1 MTSRRRWPSILGA
14 VLLALVLA
22 ATAFAV
28 PRLGDEPPPP
38 ASDRQSA
45 RHDTVAIFG
54 ATGRV
59 GEGILT
65 AALNDADVR
74 RIHVVTRRSSPA
86 IERGVALGVVTATTH
101 MDYLDYTAIRPILA
115 EVDHVYWALGT
126 STLNVDSAGYSQI
139 HVDFPRALIREW
151 MDVRGA
157 DAALT
162 FHYISGSGA
171 SADAWV
177 RWAREKA
184 RAERELTEM
193 VRGTNVRV
201 VSYRPGGVVAVPGDV
216 LTFRQRLSRTLF
228 VPTKLSI
235 DAASIGEAMLEVTA
249 RGDGTNGRILEN
261 RELLSLAIGYRGAA
275 RPRAG
280 A

>member
-1 MTSRRRWPSILGA
+1 MQSRRRWPRIVGA
-14 VLLALVLA
+14 LLVTCVIA
-22 ATAFAV
+22 AAAFAV

-38 ASDRQSA
+38 ANDRQPA

-65 AALNDADVR
+65 AALNDAGVQR
-74 RIHVVTRRSSPA
+74 VHVITRRTSPA
-86 IERGVALGVVTATTH
+86 IDRGVSLGIVSATTH
-101 MDYLDYTAIRPILA
+101 TDYLNYGAIRHVLA

-126 STLNVDSAGYSQI
+126 STLNVDSAEYAQI
-139 HVDFPRALIREW
+139 HVEFPRALVKEW
-151 MDVRGA
+151 IEVRGA
-157 DAALT
+157 EAALT

-171 SADAWV
+171 SAESWV
-177 RWAREKA
+177 RWAREKE

-216 LTFRQRLSRTLF
+216 LTFRQKLSRTLF

-249 RGDGTNGRILEN
+249 RGDGANGRVLEN
-261 RELLSLAIGYRGAA
+261 RELLSLAIGYRRAA
-275 RPRAG
+275 QPRAG
-280 A
+280 G

>member
-1 MTSRRRWPSILGA
+1 M
-14 VLLALVLA
+14 VVA
-22 ATAFAV
+22 ATAFAL

-38 ASDRQSA
+38 ASDRQPA

-65 AALNDADVR
+65 AALNDADVQ

-86 IERGVALGVVTATTH
+86 IERGVALGVVTPTTH
-101 MDYLDYTAIRPILA
+101 MDYLNYAAIRPVLA

-126 STLNVDSAGYSQI
+126 STLNVDSAEYAQI
-139 HVDFPRALIREW
+139 HLDFPKALVKEW
-151 MDVRGA
+151 MEVRGT
-157 DAALT
+157 DAPLT
-162 FHYISGSGA
+162 FHYISGGGA
-171 SADAWV
+171 SAGAWV

-201 VSYRPGGVVAVPGDV
+201 VSYRPGGVVAVPGEV

-275 RPRAG
+275 RPRG
-280 A
+280 GR